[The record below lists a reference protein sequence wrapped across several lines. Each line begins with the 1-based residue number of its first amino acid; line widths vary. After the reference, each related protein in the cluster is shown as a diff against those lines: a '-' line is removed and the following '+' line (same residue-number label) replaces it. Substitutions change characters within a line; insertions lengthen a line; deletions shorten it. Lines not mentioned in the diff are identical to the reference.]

1 MFFLVVNEKVVDHE
15 VKESENRTDS
25 YLLAGVGVGPFA
37 FVNQLEVITE
47 SNLAKCCQYRI

>member
-15 VKESENRTDS
+15 VKESKNRTDS

-47 SNLAKCCQYRI
+47 STLAKCCQY